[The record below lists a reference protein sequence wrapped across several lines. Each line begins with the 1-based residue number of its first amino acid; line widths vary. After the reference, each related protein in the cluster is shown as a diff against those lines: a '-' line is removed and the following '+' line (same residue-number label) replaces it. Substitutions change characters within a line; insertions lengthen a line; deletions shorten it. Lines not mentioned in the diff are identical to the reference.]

1 MTLGFVI
8 PGLVRTEPSFMRY
21 RRMKEML
28 RQTVRAT
35 PIFAGAR
42 SASAIFA
49 TSAILATRVSAKD
62 ITSRFSSSE
71 KPPLFQSA
79 GPV

>member
-1 MTLGFVI
+1 
-8 PGLVRTEPSFMRY
+8 
-21 RRMKEML
+21 ML
-28 RQTVRAT
+28 RQTVLAM
-35 PIFAGAR
+35 PIFAGAM
-42 SASAIFA
+42 SASANLP

-79 GPV
+79 GPVWMCVACT